1 MFSPGMVFI
10 ISYLIAILIGS
21 SLLMMPWATKE
32 GHMAWIDAL
41 FTATSALC
49 VTGLT
54 VVDTGST
61 FSFYGQVVILTL
73 IELGGLGIMTFAAL
87 LYLTTGWGISMRQ
100 RSFIQETFSSDFLR
114 DIKKLVVFIFSF
126 TFIIEL
132 AGAFLLMPCWNKGFT
147 LGQNIFYSLFHSISA
162 FCNAGFSLFPDS
174 FMGYR
179 NNILLNM
186 TVTSLVILGGVGFP
200 VIRELISAVR
210 TKERIRLSLHTK
222 LTLVVTIVLI
232 LFGTFIF
239 WSLEANRYMS
249 GLPWWEKILVSYFQ
263 SVTTRTAGF
272 NTVDFSLLGNA
283 TLMFT
288 ILLMFIGASPGSA
301 GGGIKT
307 TSAGALFVVLWNRL
321 RGSETNNVFKA
332 TLPEEIVSRTITV
345 FIVSIFFII
354 FVLSLLMVE
363 QQGTVLIAQSRGL
376 FLEYFF
382 EAVSAF
388 GTVGLSMGITPK
400 MDSLGKFFIIITML
414 VGRLGI
420 LTLVYV
426 IINRREAPRYCYAE
440 ENVLIG

>member
-1 MFSPGMVFI
+1 MFSPGMVFV
-10 ISYLIAILIGS
+10 ISYLAAILIGS
-21 SLLMMPWATKE
+21 SLLMMPWATRE
-32 GHMAWIDAL
+32 GQMAWIDAL

-61 FSFYGQVVILTL
+61 FSFYGQVLIMTL

-87 LYLTTGWGISMRQ
+87 LYLSTGWGISMRQ

-114 DIKKLVVFIFSF
+114 DIKKLVIFIFSF
-126 TFIIEL
+126 TFVAEL
-132 AGAFLLMPCWNKGFT
+132 AGTLLLMPCWDKGFS
-147 LGQNIFYSLFHSISA
+147 LGQNIFYSLFHSVSA
-162 FCNAGFSLFPDS
+162 FCNAGFSLFPDN

-179 NNILLNM
+179 SNILLNI
-186 TVTSLVILGGVGFP
+186 TITSLVILGGIGFP
-200 VIRELISAVR
+200 VIRELLSVMQEEKR
-210 TKERIRLSLHTK
+210 VRLSLHTK
-222 LTLVVTIVLI
+222 VTLAVTAVLI
-232 LFGTFIF
+232 VFGTFIF
-239 WSLEANRYMS
+239 WVLESNNYMA
-249 GLPWWEKILVSYFQ
+249 GMPWWEKILMSYFQ

-272 NTVDFSLLGNA
+272 NTMDFSLLGNA

-307 TSAGALFVVLWNRL
+307 TSAGALFVVLWNRIK
-321 RGSETNNVFKA
+321 GNETNNIFKA
-332 TLPEEIVSRTITV
+332 TLPQEIVSRAITV

-354 FVLSLLMVE
+354 FILSLLMIG
-363 QQGTVLIAQSRGL
+363 QQGSVLIQQSRGL

-388 GTVGLSMGITPK
+388 GTVGLSMGITPR
-400 MDSLGKFFIIITML
+400 MDSLSKFLIIVTML
-414 VGRLGI
+414 VGRVGI

-426 IINRREAPRYCYAE
+426 VISRREAPRYSFAE